1 MPAGVYQQLFLF
13 IRLSRAPDS
22 FWASAVLRQARVKS
36 ARLSPLP
43 LFLISLETLPQLE
56 RINGKIPK
64 SKGQNSLYQ
73 CFLVLMSKLS
83 GSSFAC
89 VLLPFFYFFFCLISS
104 SSPPSEM
111 SQRSTVDL
119 YFLFE
124 EKIKIRGFPDFTL
137 IMLFAS
143 YWSALHF
150 QNQLATIFHTHAD
163 WNVFFF

>member
-1 MPAGVYQQLFLF
+1 MPAGVYQQLLLF

-64 SKGQNSLYQ
+64 SKGQNSLYR
-73 CFLVLMSKLS
+73 CFLMLMSKLS

-89 VLLPFFYFFFCLISS
+89 VPLPFFYF
-104 SSPPSEM
+104 
-111 SQRSTVDL
+111 
-119 YFLFE
+119 Y
-124 EKIKIRGFPDFTL
+124 
-137 IMLFAS
+137 
-143 YWSALHF
+143 
-150 QNQLATIFHTHAD
+150 
-163 WNVFFF
+163 FFFRKHMLDQFQQSVL